1 MAIRLIFL
9 GPPGAGKG
17 TQARFIEER
26 YGVRQLSTGDM
37 LRRHRRE
44 GSELGR
50 RAQSYMDKGEL
61 VPDALIIEM
70 MAGELGETGFI
81 LDGFPRTVPQAEAL
95 DDLLARLGQ
104 PLTAVVL
111 FDADRDELV
120 RRLTG
125 RWTNPR
131 SGRTYH
137 IVYDPPK
144 VTGIDDEDGG
154 ELVQRPDDR
163 EETVLKRLEVYDAQ
177 TAPLVDYYANTGLLT
192 RIDAMRAVPEVTAE
206 IVNAIEAHEPA

>member
-37 LRRHRRE
+37 LRRHRAE
-44 GSELGR
+44 GTELGK

-61 VPDALIIEM
+61 VPDELIIEM
-70 MAGELGETGFI
+70 MEGEFGAAGFI
-81 LDGFPRTVPQAEAL
+81 LDGFPRTVPQAQAL
-95 DDLLARLGQ
+95 DALLGRIDK
-104 PLTAVVL
+104 PLSAVVL
-111 FDADRDELV
+111 FECDRAELV

-137 IVYDPPK
+137 TVYDPPK
-144 VTGIDDEDGG
+144 VHAIDDDDGG
-154 ELVQRPDDR
+154 ELIQRPDDR

-192 RIDAMRAVPEVTAE
+192 RIDAMLPAPAVTLE
-206 IVNAIEAHEPA
+206 IVQAIEAHEPA